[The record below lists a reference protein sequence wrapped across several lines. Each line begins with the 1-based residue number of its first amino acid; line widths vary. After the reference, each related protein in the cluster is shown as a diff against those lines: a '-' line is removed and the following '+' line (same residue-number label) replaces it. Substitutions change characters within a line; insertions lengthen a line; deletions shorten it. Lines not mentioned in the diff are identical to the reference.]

1 QGLPACG
8 SPSQALEYFRYIV
21 YSLRYVSVR
30 AHAHTSCRPSWVG
43 TLQRSET
50 ARWACKYQRKYK
62 RGSRRQCGGSKR
74 ARAKPIGI
82 DEKNDAEKWVR
93 RSTGSCEQ
101 GNNKP
106 EQARDAGG
114 RGRDEPC
121 TSSSKLASLADRL
134 QTRCR
139 SAATARGRPR
149 RTVANA

>member
-1 QGLPACG
+1 
-8 SPSQALEYFRYIV
+8 
-21 YSLRYVSVR
+21 
-30 AHAHTSCRPSWVG
+30 
-43 TLQRSET
+43 
-50 ARWACKYQRKYK
+50 
-62 RGSRRQCGGSKR
+62 GSKR

-82 DEKNDAEKWVR
+82 ADKNDAEKWVR

-149 RTVANA
+149 RTVANACRSLLIPCPRRLSGGGWGKSLQIVADSAVPSRLPRSWTPPGAAATSRNHQARRYS